1 MVVFMMGRK
10 PPPVGGV
17 TVHTDR
23 LIHWLSN
30 LPDLELRHV
39 DVRPASILRLM
50 IYQLLR
56 RSGQRIIH
64 CQISNYLG
72 LVLATLAKKIGPPQT
87 RLVYSVHSEYWP
99 KEQLLPDHPRAR
111 LVQWMMRS
119 VDLVIADNPHIESD
133 MRRYAKRTQIIGPFL
148 PPDGSVDAFDLQ
160 GSLNL
165 ESLDAPVVV
174 FNAYKLSYRNDGREI
189 YGLNTLLDAFF
200 RLEVALTLIILI
212 PQLSIAEQ
220 ATLLARI
227 DAEPRQFNRRRVHVV
242 SRPDIEGWKVIS
254 KANLFV
260 RPTITD
266 GDALSVREA
275 LYFGVPCI
283 CSDCTIRPDGVVLF
297 KTGDAADL
305 AQKIV
310 ATLKSAH
317 SHTPEAIKANPA
329 FKFYSAYLSLFEVPN
344 G

>member
-1 MVVFMMGRK
+1 MGRK

-23 LIHWLSN
+23 LIHWLSK

-39 DVRPASILRLM
+39 DVHPASILRLM
-50 IYQLLR
+50 VYQMLR
-56 RSGQRIIH
+56 RSGPRVIH
-64 CQISNYLG
+64 CQISNYFG
-72 LVLATLAKKIGPPQT
+72 LVLATLAKWIGSPQT

-99 KEQLLPDHPRAR
+99 KEQLFPDHPRAR
-111 LVQWMMRS
+111 LVRRMMRS

-133 MRRYAKRTQIIGPFL
+133 MRRYARRTRIIGPFL
-148 PPDGSVDAFDLQ
+148 PPDGSVDGFDLQ

-165 ESLDAPVVV
+165 ANLDAPVLV
-174 FNAYKLSYRNDGREI
+174 FNAYKLSYRDDGREV
-189 YGLNTLLDAFF
+189 YGLNILLDAFF
-200 RLEVALTLIILI
+200 SLEMALTLIILI
-212 PQLSIAEQ
+212 PQLDAAERT
-220 ATLLARI
+220 TLLAKI
-227 DAEPRQFNRRRVHVV
+227 DAYPRQLNRGRIHVI

-297 KTGDAADL
+297 KVGDAADL

-317 SHTPEAIKANPA
+317 SHLPEPVKASPA
-329 FKFYSAYLSLFEVPN
+329 LEFYSAYLSLFEVPN